1 MTAQICVWIPDWP
14 LAAAIAEGVVTAQE
28 EAAVYDGKRIVAVS
42 PAARR
47 AGVRRGMRRRLALS
61 YCPELRVLH
70 DDPSQQMR
78 AFEAVLA
85 GIEQVIALPIVI
97 RPGLVMAAA
106 AGPVR
111 HCGGQ
116 WQLLEELTAAVV
128 DIAGG
133 EAYAGI
139 GQGTLSTLLAAR
151 SQLVVPAQH
160 TVSFLAP
167 QPVSSIGAVAADW
180 KHWQQLQEL
189 SATLARF
196 GIRTLRQ
203 LAELDRGQVAT
214 RFGRSGLFA
223 HDLASG
229 RDVLVDQRQSEG
241 QDVSVQ
247 QQWDPPLE
255 QAGAAAFACRSLAER
270 LISHTEGRGCE
281 ELVVRARTTAGTM
294 CQRSWALGG
303 LSSVGQ
309 LHVRAITDRVRWQ
322 LDGWL
327 SSKRLDGPLDF
338 LEITARAVY
347 RHHPAGPG
355 LWGTYAQQEEAERTI
370 TRLQS
375 LCGPAAVHIV
385 VPRGGRHPARRVAT
399 VPAICPPE
407 EQTTT
412 AGPWAGQ
419 IPGLAPSIVFNQPL
433 AVHLFDDHGQELAVP
448 ATADDC
454 TARPACYRL
463 AVDSGIERATYER
476 ALRYLPVGGQVTDW
490 AGPWLLWEQW
500 WQGHPPRICL
510 QLVIE
515 HGALLIGGT
524 PTQQWQIEGC
534 YG

>member
-1 MTAQICVWIPDWP
+1 MTAHVCVWIPDWP
-14 LAAAIAEGVVTAQE
+14 LAAAIAEGTVTAQE
-28 EAAVYDGKRIVAVS
+28 AAAVHDGKRIVAVS

-70 DDPSQQMR
+70 DDPAQQMR

-85 GIEQVIALPIVI
+85 GIEQVLALPVVI

-106 AGPVR
+106 AGPVK

-116 WQLLEELTAAVV
+116 WSLVEELTAAVV

-139 GQGTLSTLLAAR
+139 GQGALAAVLAAR
-151 SQLVVPAQH
+151 SQLVVPSQQTPA
-160 TVSFLAP
+160 FLAP
-167 QPVSSIGAVAADW
+167 QPVSSIGVVAADW

-189 SATLARF
+189 SSTLARF
-196 GIRTLRQ
+196 GIRTLGQ

-229 RDVLVDQRQSEG
+229 CDVLLAQQQTEG

-255 QAGAAAFACRSLAER
+255 QAGAAAFACRSLAQR
-270 LISHTEGRGCE
+270 LIAHTGGRGCE
-281 ELVVRARTTAGTM
+281 ELVVRARTTAGTI

-303 LSSVGQ
+303 LSSVGE

-327 SSKRLDGPLDF
+327 SSNRLDGPLDF

-347 RHHPAGPG
+347 RHHPSGPG
-355 LWGTYAQQEEAERTI
+355 LWGAYAQQEEAERTI

-385 VPRGGRHPARRVAT
+385 VPRGGRHPARRAVT

-407 EQTTT
+407 EQTT
-412 AGPWAGQ
+412 AGPWAGR
-419 IPGLAPSIVFNQPL
+419 IPGLAPSIVFSQPL
-433 AVHLFDDHGQELAVP
+433 DVRLYDDGGQELAVP
-448 ATADDC
+448 PTADDFN
-454 TARPACYRL
+454 ARPACYRL
-463 AVDSGIERATYER
+463 DASGVEQATYER
-476 ALRYLPVGGQVTDW
+476 ALRYLATQGQVTDW

-500 WQGHPPRICL
+500 WEGRPPRICL
-510 QLVIE
+510 QLVID

-524 PTQQWQIEGC
+524 PAGRWQIEGC